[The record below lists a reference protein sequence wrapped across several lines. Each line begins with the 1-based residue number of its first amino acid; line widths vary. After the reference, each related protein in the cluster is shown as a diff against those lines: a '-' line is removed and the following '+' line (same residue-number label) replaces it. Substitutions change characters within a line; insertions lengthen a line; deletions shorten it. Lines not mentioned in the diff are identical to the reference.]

1 MPTPKPGE
9 IWQADLGFAGKVRPV
24 VIVSRED
31 PDPPRV
37 LFGYVPLTTQYRESR
52 YEVEIGKLP
61 TLPKRSFA
69 NVQGVGSL
77 PGPRLLRKIG
87 RLTDNRMEA
96 VKEALRFFYDL

>member
-1 MPTPKPGE
+1 MTPKPGE
-9 IWQADLGFAGKVRPV
+9 IWQADLGIAGKIRPV

-37 LFGYVPLTTQYRESR
+37 LFGYVPLTSQYRESE

-61 TLPKRSFA
+61 TLPKRSYA

-77 PGPRLLRKIG
+77 VRSRLLHKIG
-87 RLTDNRMEA
+87 RLTENRMEA
-96 VKEALRFFYDL
+96 VKEALRYFYDL